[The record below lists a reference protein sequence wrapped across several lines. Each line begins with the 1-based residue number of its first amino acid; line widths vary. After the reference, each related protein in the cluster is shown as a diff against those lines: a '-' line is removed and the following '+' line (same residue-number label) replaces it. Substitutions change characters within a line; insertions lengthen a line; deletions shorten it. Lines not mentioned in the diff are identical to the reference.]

1 MSLASHA
8 PAGIAVPHPPPRPRH
23 TPLSFSSWGLEGGL
37 FTLSAALLAL
47 EILQTKIFAFSL
59 EPTAMSI
66 AIAVCLL
73 GLGASATVLTLFPRL
88 REEERARSV
97 AAAYA
102 VAGGLA
108 VPLAHAVFARVSPT
122 MFDAAWRTVA
132 TLIVLTIPYF
142 CFGMAIALV
151 LVSRAAAAGRA
162 YAINLAGSGLG
173 CLLVF
178 PLLDRLGAERALLAV
193 AALALL
199 AAVMFA
205 SLRPRNALLGVAI
218 VTIGLLAG
226 FRWASEALVFQPEPM
241 GQVRIIERRIE
252 ALRKEHPNETISFDR
267 LFTRWDR
274 TTRVDV
280 FRLTASLP
288 ELQSRF
294 GGPIETLFFA
304 QDSSAGSFLLGVGDD
319 LSRGRVLF
327 EDTVYAAGYVPHAV
341 ETALIIGLGGAPDV
355 LTALHHGVRTI
366 DAVDIN
372 RTTIDIVRNEFG
384 AFLGHPYDRPEVTTH
399 QVDGRTFL
407 RQTNRAY
414 DLIEMSGVDTK
425 SMYAAGML
433 AVNETYL
440 YTREAMRDVL
450 ARLRPNGILNF
461 IRVAGREPPRLASIA
476 MAGLRDVGAA
486 TPERNLFVVTQGMY
500 SSVLVKR
507 SPFTADEL
515 ERLHAWVARAAA
527 PDIAMPAYEWFGLK
541 LGNPVK
547 VLYSPEPRLITT
559 TPYFEALAK
568 GQVDAFVAAAP
579 EDLSSPVDDR
589 PFFFFFTRPADA
601 LRAPPESL
609 ALLLRALVYLVGI
622 AALLILLPLA
632 ILRGRGLAMPQAGR
646 ALAYFACLGAG
657 FMLIEIG
664 LIQRFVVLLGH
675 QSYAIT
681 VVLFGL
687 LVGSGIGSML
697 SSWMPIS
704 SPVPMR
710 ALIAALITVVVGYA
724 IGLGIVF
731 DGAAGS
737 GFITRLSLAL
747 ALLVALGVMVGMP
760 FPVALRALQTAGSPL
775 VSWGIGVNGFA
786 SVLGATLALPVAM
799 LVGLR
804 AVLGLG
810 ALLYLIA
817 LLTVPFPRAAPT
829 PILPRAD
836 TDGSPRRGARRRAP

>member
-1 MSLASHA
+1 
-8 PAGIAVPHPPPRPRH
+8 
-23 TPLSFSSWGLEGGL
+23 
-37 FTLSAALLAL
+37 
-47 EILQTKIFAFSL
+47 
-59 EPTAMSI
+59 
-66 AIAVCLL
+66 
-73 GLGASATVLTLFPRL
+73 
-88 REEERARSV
+88 
-97 AAAYA
+97 
-102 VAGGLA
+102 
-108 VPLAHAVFARVSPT
+108 
-122 MFDAAWRTVA
+122 
-132 TLIVLTIPYF
+132 
-142 CFGMAIALV
+142 
-151 LVSRAAAAGRA
+151 
-162 YAINLAGSGLG
+162 
-173 CLLVF
+173 
-178 PLLDRLGAERALLAV
+178 
-193 AALALL
+193 
-199 AAVMFA
+199 
-205 SLRPRNALLGVAI
+205 
-218 VTIGLLAG
+218 
-226 FRWASEALVFQPEPM
+226 
-241 GQVRIIERRIE
+241 
-252 ALRKEHPNETISFDR
+252 
-267 LFTRWDR
+267 
-274 TTRVDV
+274 
-280 FRLTASLP
+280 
-288 ELQSRF
+288 
-294 GGPIETLFFA
+294 
-304 QDSSAGSFLLGVGDD
+304 
-319 LSRGRVLF
+319 
-327 EDTVYAAGYVPHAV
+327 
-341 ETALIIGLGGAPDV
+341 
-355 LTALHHGVRTI
+355 
-366 DAVDIN
+366 
-372 RTTIDIVRNEFG
+372 
-384 AFLGHPYDRPEVTTH
+384 
-399 QVDGRTFL
+399 
-407 RQTNRAY
+407 
-414 DLIEMSGVDTK
+414 
-425 SMYAAGML
+425 
-433 AVNETYL
+433 
-440 YTREAMRDVL
+440 MRDVL

-568 GQVDAFVAAAP
+568 GRSTR
-579 EDLSSPVDDR
+579 SSPPLPRTLEPRRRSAV
-589 PFFFFFTRPADA
+589 FFFFTRPADA